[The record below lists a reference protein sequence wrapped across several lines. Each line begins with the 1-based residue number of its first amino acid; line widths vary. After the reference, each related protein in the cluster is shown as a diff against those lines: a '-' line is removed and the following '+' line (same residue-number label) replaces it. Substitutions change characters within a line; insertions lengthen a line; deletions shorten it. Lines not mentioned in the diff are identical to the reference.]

1 VADETAEIEVTPL
14 VKALTRTPTLFGV
27 PYMFSM
33 FNMVVTAVVFLV
45 TKNLLSGFLIL
56 PIHAAGYVLTLRDDR
71 IFEIIRVKMTKCPPR
86 SKALWGL
93 DSYRP

>member
-56 PIHAAGYVLTLRDDR
+56 PIHAAGLVTGADCRAVR
-71 IFEIIRVKMTKCPPR
+71 FRVQ
-86 SKALWGL
+86 LFG
-93 DSYRP
+93 

>member
-1 VADETAEIEVTPL
+1 MEEEEFAVTPL
-14 VKALTRTPTLFGV
+14 VKALTRPPTLFGV

-33 FNMVVTAVVFLV
+33 FNMVVAAVVFLM
-45 TKNLLSGFLIL
+45 TKNLFSGFLVF
-56 PIHAAGYVLTLRDDR
+56 PIHALGYVLTLRDDR

-86 SKALWGL
+86 SQAVWGL